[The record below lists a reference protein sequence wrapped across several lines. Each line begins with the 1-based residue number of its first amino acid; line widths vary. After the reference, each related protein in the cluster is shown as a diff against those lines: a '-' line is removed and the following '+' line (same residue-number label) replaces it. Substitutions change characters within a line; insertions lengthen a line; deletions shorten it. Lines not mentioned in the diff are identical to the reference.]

1 MLTRQGIGEGK
12 KEEERG
18 TAPKVSGQHQKD
30 TDVMK

>member
-18 TAPKVSGQHQKD
+18 TQRSLASTERTQ
-30 TDVMK
+30 MS